1 MTLGLNKKQLQ
12 HDQMKSN
19 PIKQNI
25 YNPLTLM
32 SMVGLD
38 GIAKLPFMKSIS
50 YFQSQPLENH
60 VKLPGDSF
68 PGYLPSI
75 YCWLF
80 PS

>member
-1 MTLGLNKKQLQ
+1 
-12 HDQMKSN
+12 
-19 PIKQNI
+19 
-25 YNPLTLM
+25 M